1 VHYSCGDNADEDSD
15 PEELL
20 NWITDDAGGSRA
32 LWKFV
37 SYHMPSI
44 NFGGHWS
51 EWGHPDAMPA
61 LAEAGVDFVV
71 TGHSHQY
78 ERFYPIIP
86 PEGTNGSFV
95 TYITSGGGGAPLRE
109 LSPSVYHAKA
119 KRIEHFCLFHIKAN
133 KLTMDAIDINGRVI
147 DHLEISK
154 TGERLNEEYLQT
166 AIPRQAVG
174 LHHALRSG
182 LLPLSEEP
190 QKGRAFTVE
199 YEVSVPE
206 LPESVD
212 VTFEFRSRP
221 GSYELPEPKTIVIPK
236 SGLTFSTEVKI
247 TPLVDIE
254 VFMDDDDELLLIGP
268 PLWFD
273 CSYQIGGIQAEFS
286 RPVFL
291 EFEED

>member
-1 VHYSCGDNADEDSD
+1 MDNKFF
-15 PEELL
+15 EEFDCFEFEKSSFKVDVELKKQSTMMLL
-20 NWITDDAGGSRA
+20 TFNFNGVITVPCDR
-32 LWKFV
+32 
-37 SYHMPSI
+37 
-44 NFGGHWS
+44 
-51 EWGHPDAMPA
+51 
-61 LAEAGVDFVV
+61 
-71 TGHSHQY
+71 
-78 ERFYPIIP
+78 
-86 PEGTNGSFV
+86 
-95 TYITSGGGGAPLRE
+95 
-109 LSPSVYHAKA
+109 
-119 KRIEHFCLFHIKAN
+119 CL
-133 KLTMDAIDINGRVI
+133 DAIDINGRVI

-206 LPESVD
+206 LSESVD

-254 VFMDDDDELLLIGP
+254 VFMDDDELLLIGP